1 MIKRQII
8 SYGLVS
14 VAIAIFWAI
23 YPVRAATPADGATQ
37 DARCILVAARLATD
51 SSQDVRSRAG
61 MMLMYYLGRFDGRAL
76 PYDLQNLLS
85 RELRNMTTDE
95 FQKNAQLCNVEFT
108 SKGREISLIGKNLS
122 ARSK

>member
-1 MIKRQII
+1 MIKRKII
-8 SYGLVS
+8 CYCFLSIVTVTFL
-14 VAIAIFWAI
+14 AI
-23 YPVRAATPADGATQ
+23 YPVLAATPADGAAQ

-51 SSQDVRSRAG
+51 TSQDVRSRAG
-61 MMLMYYLGRFDGRAL
+61 MMLMYYLGRFEGREL
-76 PYDLQNLLS
+76 PYDLQDLLR

-95 FQKNAQLCNVEFT
+95 FQKNARLCNVEFI